1 MEETAVRARLVDLA
15 DTSASP
21 ALTATINR
29 HEVATALAGDDG
41 PIDLVLDV
49 SRFADVDATQ
59 LVDARRVAVAW
70 ERDELDDL
78 LRRDGGDTITLA
90 FDGEELSRLLEPEF
104 ELHGLRETVA
114 ILAVAVAA
122 GAASGVAAAYP
133 SEGLGAGSAAG
144 PQIGATAAAPTASV
158 GIEAVRSAEPLVASS
173 ASTAAA
179 SAGGIEAVRSAE
191 PLLASS
197 GAAAVESAAAI
208 EAVRS
213 AEPLLASSGAA
224 AVDSAAAIEAVR
236 SSEPIAAVD
245 TAAFASGAGIE
256 AVRSAEAAAT
266 RPTPATDGGFAVPA
280 PSPEATAALVGG
292 FALLITGAAFVARN
306 RRQLRLP

>member
-133 SEGLGAGSAAG
+133 SEGLGAG
-144 PQIGATAAAPTASV
+144 V
-158 GIEAVRSAEPLVASS
+158 GCRPADRSDCGCPDCER
-173 ASTAAA
+173 
-179 SAGGIEAVRSAE
+179 GHRGRS
-191 PLLASS
+191 
-197 GAAAVESAAAI
+197 
-208 EAVRS
+208 
-213 AEPLLASSGAA
+213 
-224 AVDSAAAIEAVR
+224 
-236 SSEPIAAVD
+236 
-245 TAAFASGAGIE
+245 
-256 AVRSAEAAAT
+256 
-266 RPTPATDGGFAVPA
+266 
-280 PSPEATAALVGG
+280 
-292 FALLITGAAFVARN
+292 
-306 RRQLRLP
+306 LR